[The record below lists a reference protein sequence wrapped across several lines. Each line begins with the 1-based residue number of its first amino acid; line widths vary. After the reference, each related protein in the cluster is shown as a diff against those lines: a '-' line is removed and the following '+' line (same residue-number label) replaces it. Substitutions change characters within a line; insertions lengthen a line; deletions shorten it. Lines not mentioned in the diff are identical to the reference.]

1 MSLQNINKSLLT
13 KESTTKALFS
23 PIPKEEEDWIDLR
36 KEFPE
41 EPSQS
46 TRKGKKST
54 KKSKDTM
61 TRWNLVQK
69 PQ

>member
-1 MSLQNINKSLLT
+1 MNESSHRKQSLLT

-41 EPSQS
+41 EPSQP
-46 TRKGKKST
+46 TTKGKSLQKA
-54 KKSKDTM
+54 KDSM
-61 TRWNLVQK
+61 TRWTMLARK
-69 PQ
+69 